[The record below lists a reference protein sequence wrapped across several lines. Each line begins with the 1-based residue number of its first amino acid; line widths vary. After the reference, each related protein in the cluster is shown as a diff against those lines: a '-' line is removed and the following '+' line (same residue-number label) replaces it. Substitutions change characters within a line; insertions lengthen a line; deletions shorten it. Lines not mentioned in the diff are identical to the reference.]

1 MKFRIKT
8 AIVTTLCLACCLALP
23 GCEQKAEKK
32 ADSGNSLSGY
42 LSFLDSEPVLA
53 DPQRISEKYT
63 VVLNVFDRLVEE
75 KEVDGQNRLVPSLA
89 DSWEISPDGLVYVFR
104 LHPGVTFSNGSA
116 LTAEDV
122 GFTLQRIITHPDSQ
136 ARNRNMV
143 MSIQGAEEL
152 RKGMTDKLAGF
163 KIIDDHTFT
172 VTLSYPCVTFLEWLT
187 TPGASILD
195 KETTLKAGKT
205 FGQTPETTIG
215 TGPFV
220 LTDWK
225 RQKGIL
231 MKANPKHWAGPP
243 KCDGLNMQFYA
254 ESSPMRQMFLNGE
267 LDILDLDKLGIDAEY
282 FIRGDI
288 YRKNVIRGHRV
299 GISYIALNQSVQP
312 LQDVRVRKALQLALD
327 RKALLHAAIS
337 NRGILENGI
346 FPRGLKGYN
355 PALPEIPFDPDKAR
369 QLLQEA
375 GYGNGFDLTIGYSAG
390 TAQRVKDMLKLTAA
404 MWKKAGVRASLMEMD
419 NKAFLERRRKG
430 ELACYTGTWSAD
442 FNDPDNFISE
452 FFGSWENTLDRS
464 LCYPDQEVMKRITD
478 ARSIVDPEARI
489 REYRQLEKKIVQE
502 DAAWIPLYSGFHFF
516 VVNDRVNGFHVRWN
530 GWSSNR
536 YADVAVK
543 AETARGK

>member
-8 AIVTTLCLACCLALP
+8 AIYAALCLACCLILP
-23 GCEQKAEKK
+23 GCDRTAEKK
-32 ADSGNSLSGY
+32 ADTVADMSGY
-42 LSFLDSEPVLA
+42 LSFLDSEPVLV

-75 KEVDGQNRLVPSLA
+75 KEVDGHNRLVPSLA

-122 GFTLQRIITHPDSQ
+122 GFTLQRMITHPDSRS
-136 ARNRNMV
+136 RNLA

-152 RKGMTDKLAGF
+152 RKGSTDKLAGF
-163 KIIDDHTFT
+163 KIVDDHTFT
-172 VTLSYPCVTFLEWLT
+172 ITLAYPCATFLEGLT

-195 KETTLKAGKT
+195 KETTQKAGNT
-205 FGQTPETTIG
+205 FGQTPETTVG

-220 LTDWK
+220 LTKWK

-254 ESSPMRQMFLNGE
+254 ESSPLRQMFLNGE
-267 LDILDLDKLGIDAEY
+267 LDILDLDRLGIDAEY

-288 YRKNVIRGHRV
+288 YRQNLIRGHRV
-299 GISYIALNQSVQP
+299 GISYIALNQSVPP

-327 RKALLHAAIS
+327 RRALLHAAIS

-346 FPRGLKGYN
+346 FPRGLKGNN
-355 PALPEIPFDPDKAR
+355 PDLPEIPFDPEKAK

-390 TAQRVKDMLKLTAA
+390 TTQRVKDMLKLTAA
-404 MWKKAGVRASLMEMD
+404 MWKKAGVRASLLEME
-419 NKAFLERRRKG
+419 NRAFLERRRKG

-442 FNDPDNFISE
+442 YNDPDNFISE
-452 FFGSWENTLDRS
+452 FFGSRESTLARS
-464 LCYPDQEVMKRITD
+464 LCYPDQEVMKRIAA

-489 REYRQLEKKIVQE
+489 REYHQLEKKIVQD
-502 DAAWIPLYSGFHFF
+502 DAAWIPLYSGYHFF
-516 VVNDRVNGFHVRWN
+516 VVGDRVKGFQVRWN

-536 YADVAVK
+536 YADVTVK
-543 AETARGK
+543 AEAARGK

>member
-8 AIVTTLCLACCLALP
+8 AIYAALCLACCLILP
-23 GCEQKAEKK
+23 GCDRTAEKK
-32 ADSGNSLSGY
+32 ADTVADMSGY
-42 LSFLDSEPVLA
+42 LSFLDSEPVLV

-75 KEVDGQNRLVPSLA
+75 KEVDGHNRLVPSLA

-122 GFTLQRIITHPDSQ
+122 GFTLQRMITHPDSRS
-136 ARNRNMV
+136 RNLA

-152 RKGMTDKLAGF
+152 RKGSTDKLAGF
-163 KIIDDHTFT
+163 KIVDDHTFT
-172 VTLSYPCVTFLEWLT
+172 ITLAYPCATFLEGLT

-195 KETTLKAGKT
+195 KETTQKAGNT
-205 FGQTPETTIG
+205 FGQTPETTVG

-220 LTDWK
+220 LTEWK

-231 MKANPKHWAGPP
+231 MKANPKHWADPP

-254 ESSPMRQMFLNGE
+254 ESSPLRQMFLNGE
-267 LDILDLDKLGIDAEY
+267 LDILDLDRLGIDAEY

-288 YRKNVIRGHRV
+288 YRQNLIRGHRV
-299 GISYIALNQSVQP
+299 GISYIALNQSVPP

-327 RKALLHAAIS
+327 RRALLHAAFS

-346 FPRGLKGYN
+346 FPRGLKGNN
-355 PALPEIPFDPDKAR
+355 PDLPEIPFDPEKAK

-390 TAQRVKDMLKLTAA
+390 TTQRVKDMLKLTAA
-404 MWKKAGVRASLMEMD
+404 MWKKAGVRASLLEME
-419 NKAFLERRRKG
+419 NRAFLERRRKG

-442 FNDPDNFISE
+442 YNDPDNFISE
-452 FFGSWENTLDRS
+452 FFGSRESTLARS
-464 LCYPDQEVMKRITD
+464 LCYPDQEVMKRIAA

-489 REYRQLEKKIVQE
+489 REYRQLEKKIVQD
-502 DAAWIPLYSGFHFF
+502 DAAWIPLYSGYHFF
-516 VVNDRVNGFHVRWN
+516 VVGDRVKGFQVRWN

-536 YADVAVK
+536 YADVTVK
-543 AETARGK
+543 AEAARGK

>member
-8 AIVTTLCLACCLALP
+8 AIYAALCLACCLILP
-23 GCEQKAEKK
+23 GCDRTAEKK
-32 ADSGNSLSGY
+32 ADTVADMSGY
-42 LSFLDSEPVLA
+42 LSFLDSEPVLV

-75 KEVDGQNRLVPSLA
+75 KEVDGHNRLVPSLA

-122 GFTLQRIITHPDSQ
+122 GFTLQRMITHPDSRS
-136 ARNRNMV
+136 RNLA

-152 RKGMTDKLAGF
+152 RKGSTDKLAGF
-163 KIIDDHTFT
+163 KIVDDHTFT
-172 VTLSYPCVTFLEWLT
+172 ITLSYPCATFLEGLT

-195 KETTLKAGKT
+195 KETTQKAGNT
-205 FGQTPETTIG
+205 FGQTPETTVG

-220 LTDWK
+220 LTEWK

-254 ESSPMRQMFLNGE
+254 ESSPLRQMFLNGE
-267 LDILDLDKLGIDAEY
+267 LDILDLDRLGIDAEY

-288 YRKNVIRGHRV
+288 YRQNLIRGHRV
-299 GISYIALNQSVQP
+299 GISYIALNQSVPP

-327 RKALLHAAIS
+327 RRALLHAAIS

-346 FPRGLKGYN
+346 FPRGLKGNN
-355 PALPEIPFDPDKAR
+355 PDLPEIPFDPEKAK

-390 TAQRVKDMLKLTAA
+390 TTQRVKDMLKLTAA
-404 MWKKAGVRASLMEMD
+404 MWKKAGVRASLLEME
-419 NKAFLERRRKG
+419 NRAFLERRRKG

-442 FNDPDNFISE
+442 YNDPDNFISE
-452 FFGSWENTLDRS
+452 FFGSRESTLARS
-464 LCYPDQEVMKRITD
+464 LCYPDQEVMKRIAA

-489 REYRQLEKKIVQE
+489 REYRQLEKKIVQD
-502 DAAWIPLYSGFHFF
+502 DAAWIPLYSGYHFF
-516 VVNDRVNGFHVRWN
+516 VVGDRVKGFQVRWN

-536 YADVAVK
+536 YADVTVK
-543 AETARGK
+543 AEAARGK

>member
-8 AIVTTLCLACCLALP
+8 AIYAALCLACCLILP
-23 GCEQKAEKK
+23 GCDRTAEKK
-32 ADSGNSLSGY
+32 ADTVADMSGY
-42 LSFLDSEPVLA
+42 LSFLDSEPVLV

-75 KEVDGQNRLVPSLA
+75 KEVDGHNRLVPSLA

-122 GFTLQRIITHPDSQ
+122 GFTLQRMITHPDSRS
-136 ARNRNMV
+136 RNLA

-152 RKGMTDKLAGF
+152 RKGSTDKLAGF
-163 KIIDDHTFT
+163 KIVDDHTFT
-172 VTLSYPCVTFLEWLT
+172 ITLAYPCATFLEGLT

-195 KETTLKAGKT
+195 KETTQKAGNT
-205 FGQTPETTIG
+205 FGQTPETTVG

-220 LTDWK
+220 LTKWK

-254 ESSPMRQMFLNGE
+254 ESSPLRQMFLNGE
-267 LDILDLDKLGIDAEY
+267 LDILDLDRLGIDAEY

-288 YRKNVIRGHRV
+288 YRQNLIRGHRV
-299 GISYIALNQSVQP
+299 GISYIALNQSVPP

-327 RKALLHAAIS
+327 RRALLHAAIS

-346 FPRGLKGYN
+346 FPRGLKGNN
-355 PALPEIPFDPDKAR
+355 PDLPEIPFDPEKAK

-390 TAQRVKDMLKLTAA
+390 TTQRVKDMLKLTAA
-404 MWKKAGVRASLMEMD
+404 MWKKAGVRASLLEME
-419 NKAFLERRRKG
+419 NRAFLERRRKG

-442 FNDPDNFISE
+442 YNDPDNFISE
-452 FFGSWENTLDRS
+452 FFGSRESTLARS
-464 LCYPDQEVMKRITD
+464 LCYPDQEVMKRIAA

-489 REYRQLEKKIVQE
+489 REYRQLEKKIVQD
-502 DAAWIPLYSGFHFF
+502 DAAWIPLYSGYHFF
-516 VVNDRVNGFHVRWN
+516 VVGDRVKGFQVRWN

-536 YADVAVK
+536 YADVTVK
-543 AETARGK
+543 AEAARGK

>member
-1 MKFRIKT
+1 MKLRIKK
-8 AIVTTLCLACCLALP
+8 AISAVLCLACCLMLP
-23 GCEQKAEKK
+23 GCERKAEKK
-32 ADSGNSLSGY
+32 ADSGTDISGY

-75 KEVDGQNRLVPSLA
+75 KEVDGHNRLVPSLA

-122 GFTLQRIITHPDSQ
+122 GFTLHRLIAHPES
-136 ARNRNMV
+136 RNRNLA
-143 MSIQGAEEL
+143 MSILGAEKL
-152 RKGMTDKLAGF
+152 RSTKTDKLAGF
-163 KIIDDHTFT
+163 KILDDHTFT
-172 VTLSYPCVTFLEWLT
+172 ITLAYPCATFLEGLT

-195 KETTLKAGKT
+195 KETTLKAGNA
-205 FGQTPETTIG
+205 FGQTPDTTVG

-220 LTDWK
+220 LKEWK

-231 MKANPKHWAGPP
+231 MQANPKHWAGPP
-243 KCDGLNMQFYA
+243 KCDGLNMQFYS
-254 ESSPMRQMFLNGE
+254 ENSPLRQMFLDGE
-267 LDILDLDKLGIDAEY
+267 LDILDLDRLGMDAEY
-282 FIRGDI
+282 FLKGDI
-288 YRKNVIRGHRV
+288 YRKTLIRGYRV
-299 GISYIALNQSVQP
+299 GISYLALNQSIQP

-355 PALPEIPFDPDKAR
+355 PALPEIPFDPEKAR

-375 GYGNGFDLTIGYSAG
+375 GYGKGFDLTVGYS
-390 TAQRVKDMLKLTAA
+390 TATTQRVKDMLRLTSA
-404 MWKKAGVRASLMEMD
+404 MWKKIGVRASLLEMD
-419 NKAFLERRRKG
+419 SRAFLERRRKG

-452 FFGSWENTLDRS
+452 FFGSRESTLARS
-464 LCYPDQEVMKRITD
+464 LCYPDEEIMKRITD

-489 REYRQLEKKIVQE
+489 REYRQLEKKIVQD
-502 DAAWIPLYSGFHFF
+502 DAAWIPLYSGYHFF
-516 VVNDRVNGFHVRWN
+516 VLNDRVKGFQVRWN
-530 GWSSNR
+530 GWSGAR
-536 YADVAVK
+536 YADVSVK
-543 AETARGK
+543 TETARGK

>member
-8 AIVTTLCLACCLALP
+8 AIYAALCLACCLILP
-23 GCEQKAEKK
+23 GCDRTAEKK
-32 ADSGNSLSGY
+32 ADTVADMSGY
-42 LSFLDSEPVLA
+42 LSFLDSEPVLV

-75 KEVDGQNRLVPSLA
+75 KEVDGHNRLVPSLA

-122 GFTLQRIITHPDSQ
+122 GFTLQRMITHPDSRS
-136 ARNRNMV
+136 RNLA

-152 RKGMTDKLAGF
+152 RKGSTDKLAGF
-163 KIIDDHTFT
+163 KIVDDHTFT
-172 VTLSYPCVTFLEWLT
+172 ITLAYPCATFLEGLT

-195 KETTLKAGKT
+195 KETTQKAGNT
-205 FGQTPETTIG
+205 FGQTPETTVG

-220 LTDWK
+220 LTEWK

-254 ESSPMRQMFLNGE
+254 ESSPLRQMFLNGE
-267 LDILDLDKLGIDAEY
+267 LDILDLDRLGIDAEY

-288 YRKNVIRGHRV
+288 YRQNLIRGHRV
-299 GISYIALNQSVQP
+299 GISYIALNQSVPP

-327 RKALLHAAIS
+327 RRALLHAAIS

-346 FPRGLKGYN
+346 FPRGLKGNN
-355 PALPEIPFDPDKAR
+355 PDLPEIPFDPEKAK

-375 GYGNGFDLTIGYSAG
+375 GYGNGFDLTVGYSAG

-404 MWKKAGVRASLMEMD
+404 MWKKAGVRASLLEME
-419 NKAFLERRRKG
+419 NRAFLERRRKG

-442 FNDPDNFISE
+442 YNDPDNFISE
-452 FFGSWENTLDRS
+452 FFGSRESTLARS
-464 LCYPDQEVMKRITD
+464 LCYPDQEVMKRIAA

-489 REYRQLEKKIVQE
+489 REYRQLEKKIVQD
-502 DAAWIPLYSGFHFF
+502 DAAWIPLYSGYHFF
-516 VVNDRVNGFHVRWN
+516 VVGDRVKGFQVRWN

-536 YADVAVK
+536 YADVTVK
-543 AETARGK
+543 AEAARGK

>member
-8 AIVTTLCLACCLALP
+8 AIVTALCLACCLALP
-23 GCEQKAEKK
+23 GCEQIAEKK
-32 ADSGNSLSGY
+32 TDSGNSLSGY

-75 KEVDGQNRLVPSLA
+75 KEVDGHNRLVPSLA

-122 GFTLQRIITHPDSQ
+122 GFTLQRLISHPDS
-136 ARNRNMV
+136 RNRNLV

-152 RKGMTDKLAGF
+152 RKGKTDKLAGF
-163 KIIDDHTFT
+163 KIIDDHSFAI
-172 VTLSYPCVTFLEWLT
+172 TLAYPCATFLEGLT

-355 PALPEIPFDPDKAR
+355 PALPEIPFNPDKAR

-390 TAQRVKDMLKLTAA
+390 TAQQVKDMLKLTAA

-464 LCYPDQEVMKRITD
+464 LCYPNQDVMKRITD
-478 ARSIVDPEARI
+478 ARSIVDPESRI

>member
-8 AIVTTLCLACCLALP
+8 AIVTALCLACCLVLP
-23 GCEQKAEKK
+23 GCDQKAEKK
-32 ADSGNSLSGY
+32 AEPGKDLSGY

-75 KEVDGQNRLVPSLA
+75 KEVDGHNRLVPSLA

-116 LTAEDV
+116 LTSEDV
-122 GFTLQRIITHPDSQ
+122 GFTLQRLISHPDS
-136 ARNRNMV
+136 RNRNLV
-143 MSIQGAEEL
+143 MSILGAEEL
-152 RKGMTDKLAGF
+152 RKGKTNKLAGF

-172 VTLSYPCVTFLEWLT
+172 VTLAYPCATFLEGLT

-195 KETTLKAGKT
+195 KETTLKAGNT
-205 FGQTPETTIG
+205 FGQTPDTTIG

-231 MKANPKHWAGPP
+231 MKANPKHWAGAP

-254 ESSPMRQMFLNGE
+254 ESSPLRQMFLNGE
-267 LDILDLDKLGIDAEY
+267 LDILDLDRLGIDAEY
-282 FIRGDI
+282 FLRGDI

-404 MWKKAGVRASLMEMD
+404 MWKKAGVHASLLEMD

-452 FFGSWENTLDRS
+452 FFGSRENTLARS

-478 ARSIVDPEARI
+478 ARSIVNPEARI
-489 REYRQLEKKIVQE
+489 REYRQLEQKIVQE
-502 DAAWIPLYSGFHFF
+502 DAAWIPLYSEYHFF
-516 VVNDRVNGFHVRWN
+516 VVNDRVKGFHVRWN

-536 YADVAVK
+536 YSDVSVK

>member
-8 AIVTTLCLACCLALP
+8 AIYAALCLACCLILP
-23 GCEQKAEKK
+23 GCDRTAEKK
-32 ADSGNSLSGY
+32 ADTVADMSGY
-42 LSFLDSEPVLA
+42 LSFLDSEPVLV

-75 KEVDGQNRLVPSLA
+75 KEVDGHNRLVPSLA

-122 GFTLQRIITHPDSQ
+122 GFTLQRMITHPDSRS
-136 ARNRNMV
+136 RNLA

-152 RKGMTDKLAGF
+152 RKGSTDKLAGF
-163 KIIDDHTFT
+163 KIVDDHTFT
-172 VTLSYPCVTFLEWLT
+172 ITLAYPCATFLEGLT

-195 KETTLKAGKT
+195 KETTQKAGNT
-205 FGQTPETTIG
+205 FGQTPETTVG

-220 LTDWK
+220 LTEWK

-254 ESSPMRQMFLNGE
+254 ESSPLRQMFLNGE
-267 LDILDLDKLGIDAEY
+267 LDILDLDRLGIDTEY

-288 YRKNVIRGHRV
+288 YRQNLIRGHRV
-299 GISYIALNQSVQP
+299 GISYIALNQSVPP

-327 RKALLHAAIS
+327 RRALLHAAIS

-346 FPRGLKGYN
+346 FPRGLKGNN
-355 PALPEIPFDPDKAR
+355 PDLPEIPFDPEKAK

-390 TAQRVKDMLKLTAA
+390 TTQRVKDMLKLTAT
-404 MWKKAGVRASLMEMD
+404 MWKKAGVRASLLEME
-419 NKAFLERRRKG
+419 NRAFLERRRKG

-442 FNDPDNFISE
+442 YNDPDNFISE
-452 FFGSWENTLDRS
+452 FFGSRESTLARS
-464 LCYPDQEVMKRITD
+464 LCYPDQEVMKRIAA

-489 REYRQLEKKIVQE
+489 REYRQLEKKIVQD
-502 DAAWIPLYSGFHFF
+502 DAAWIPLYSGYHFF
-516 VVNDRVNGFHVRWN
+516 VVGDRVKGFQVRWN

-536 YADVAVK
+536 YADVTVK
-543 AETARGK
+543 AEAARGK

>member
-8 AIVTTLCLACCLALP
+8 AIYAALCLACCLILP
-23 GCEQKAEKK
+23 GCDRTAEKK
-32 ADSGNSLSGY
+32 ADTVADMSGY
-42 LSFLDSEPVLA
+42 LSFLDSEPVLV

-75 KEVDGQNRLVPSLA
+75 KEVDGHNRLVPSLA

-122 GFTLQRIITHPDSQ
+122 GFTLQRMITHPDSRS
-136 ARNRNMV
+136 RNLA

-152 RKGMTDKLAGF
+152 RKGSTDKLAGF
-163 KIIDDHTFT
+163 KIVDDHTFT
-172 VTLSYPCVTFLEWLT
+172 ITLAYPCATFLEGLT

-195 KETTLKAGKT
+195 KETTQKAGNT
-205 FGQTPETTIG
+205 FGQTPETTVG

-220 LTDWK
+220 LTEWK

-254 ESSPMRQMFLNGE
+254 ESSPLRQMFLNGE
-267 LDILDLDKLGIDAEY
+267 LDILDLDRLGIDAEY

-288 YRKNVIRGHRV
+288 YRQNLIRGHRV
-299 GISYIALNQSVQP
+299 GISYIALNQSVPP

-327 RKALLHAAIS
+327 RRALLHAAIS

-346 FPRGLKGYN
+346 FPRGLKGNN
-355 PALPEIPFDPDKAR
+355 PDLPEIPFDPEKAK

-390 TAQRVKDMLKLTAA
+390 TTQRVKDMLKLTAA
-404 MWKKAGVRASLMEMD
+404 MWKKAGVRASLLEME
-419 NKAFLERRRKG
+419 NRAFLERRRKG

-442 FNDPDNFISE
+442 YNDPDNFISE
-452 FFGSWENTLDRS
+452 FFGSRESTLARS
-464 LCYPDQEVMKRITD
+464 LCYPDQEVMKRIAA

-489 REYRQLEKKIVQE
+489 REYRQLEKKIVQD
-502 DAAWIPLYSGFHFF
+502 DAAWIPLYSGYHFF
-516 VVNDRVNGFHVRWN
+516 VVGDRVKGFQVRWN

-536 YADVAVK
+536 YADVTVK
-543 AETARGK
+543 AEAARGK

>member
-8 AIVTTLCLACCLALP
+8 AIYAALCLACCLILP
-23 GCEQKAEKK
+23 GCDRTAEKK
-32 ADSGNSLSGY
+32 ADTVADMSGY
-42 LSFLDSEPVLA
+42 LSFLDSEPVLV

-63 VVLNVFDRLVEE
+63 VALNVFDRLVEE
-75 KEVDGQNRLVPSLA
+75 KEVDGHNRLVPSLA

-116 LTAEDV
+116 LTSEDV
-122 GFTLQRIITHPDSQ
+122 GFTLQRLISHPDS
-136 ARNRNMV
+136 RNRNLV
-143 MSIQGAEEL
+143 MSILGAEEL
-152 RKGMTDKLAGF
+152 RKGKTNKLAGF

-172 VTLSYPCVTFLEWLT
+172 VTLAYPCATFLEGLT

-195 KETTLKAGKT
+195 KETTLKAGNT
-205 FGQTPETTIG
+205 FGQTPDTTIG

-231 MKANPKHWAGPP
+231 MKANPKHWAGAP

-254 ESSPMRQMFLNGE
+254 ESSPLRQMFLNGE
-267 LDILDLDKLGIDAEY
+267 LDILDLDRLGIDAEY
-282 FIRGDI
+282 FLRGDI

-346 FPRGLKGYN
+346 FPRGLKGNN
-355 PALPEIPFDPDKAR
+355 PALPEIPFDPEKAK

-404 MWKKAGVRASLMEMD
+404 MWKKAGVHASLLEMD

-452 FFGSWENTLDRS
+452 FFGSRENTLARS

-478 ARSIVDPEARI
+478 ARSIVNPEARI
-489 REYRQLEKKIVQE
+489 REYRQLEQKIVQE
-502 DAAWIPLYSGFHFF
+502 DAAWIPLYSEYHFF
-516 VVNDRVNGFHVRWN
+516 VVNDRVKGFHVRWN
-530 GWSSNR
+530 GWSSSR
-536 YADVAVK
+536 YSDVSVK

>member
-1 MKFRIKT
+1 MKLRIKK
-8 AIVTTLCLACCLALP
+8 AISAVLCLACCLILS
-23 GCEQKAEKK
+23 GCERKAEKK
-32 ADSGNSLSGY
+32 ADSGTDISGY

-75 KEVDGQNRLVPSLA
+75 KEVDGHNRLVPSLA

-122 GFTLQRIITHPDSQ
+122 GFTLHRLIAHSES
-136 ARNRNMV
+136 RNRNLA
-143 MSIQGAEEL
+143 MSILGAEEL
-152 RKGMTDKLAGF
+152 RNGKTDKLKGF
-163 KIIDDHTFT
+163 KVLDDHTFT
-172 VTLSYPCVTFLEWLT
+172 ITLAYPCATFLEGLT

-195 KETTLKAGKT
+195 KETTLKAGNA
-205 FGQTPETTIG
+205 FGQTPDTTVG

-220 LTDWK
+220 LKEWK

-231 MKANPKHWAGPP
+231 MQANPKHWAGPP
-243 KCDGLNMQFYA
+243 KCDGLNMQFYS
-254 ESSPMRQMFLNGE
+254 ENSPLRQMFLDGE
-267 LDILDLDKLGIDAEY
+267 LDILDLDRLGMDAEY
-282 FIRGDI
+282 FLKGDI
-288 YRKNVIRGHRV
+288 YRKTLIRGYRV
-299 GISYIALNQSVQP
+299 GISYLALNQSVQP

-327 RKALLHAAIS
+327 RNALLHAAIS

-355 PALPEIPFDPDKAR
+355 PALPEIPFDPEKAK

-375 GYGNGFDLTIGYSAG
+375 GYGNGFDLTIGYSAA
-390 TAQRVKDMLKLTAA
+390 TTQRVKDMLRLTAA
-404 MWKKAGVRASLMEMD
+404 MWKKIGVRASLLEMD
-419 NKAFLERRRKG
+419 SRAFLERRRKG

-452 FFGSWENTLDRS
+452 FFGSRESTLARS
-464 LCYPDQEVMKRITD
+464 LCYPDEEIMKRITD

-489 REYRQLEKKIVQE
+489 REYRQLEKKIVQD
-502 DAAWIPLYSGFHFF
+502 DAAWIPLYSGYHFF
-516 VVNDRVNGFHVRWN
+516 VLNDRVKGFQVRWN
-530 GWSSNR
+530 GWSGAR
-536 YADVAVK
+536 YADVSVK
-543 AETARGK
+543 TETARGK